1 MDIARRMARHL
12 TGRDARSAAALV
24 ITAMVVLWLV
34 APSTGSPADAREI
47 PGDRPT
53 RVLTV
58 GDSVMEG
65 AAGAIPAALP
75 GREVVVDT
83 QVSRST
89 GASVDAA
96 LSHGTDFDVV
106 VVLLAHNDGGSP
118 GAYQPAFRRL
128 FDAYGDSPRIVALTI
143 HEVRPYYSTVNAF
156 LRGEADARD
165 NLVVADW
172 NAVAQQNPGA
182 TGGDGLHLTG
192 TGASLMAS
200 LIADNV
206 AAAEQDLAPT
216 TTTTTTTTTTAPT
229 TTTAAPTTTTIPA
242 TTTAAPTTTTTG
254 PRLDRTVAAMPA
266 PPRSPPASDG
276 DRTATV
282 AVWVVLAGG
291 TGLLVR
297 SSLREASRSR

>member
-1 MDIARRMARHL
+1 M
-12 TGRDARSAAALV
+12 TGHRSRVLGAFVVALL
-24 ITAMVVLWLV
+24 AVLWL
-34 APSTGSPADAREI
+34 ATPSSGRPTPVTRDM
-47 PGDRPT
+47 PTDRPV
-53 RVLTV
+53 RVLAV

-118 GAYQPAFRRL
+118 GAYEPAFRGL

-156 LRGEADARD
+156 LRGEAGARG

-172 NAVAQQNPGA
+172 NAVAQQSPGA
-182 TGGDGLHLTG
+182 TAGDGLHLSG
-192 TGASLMAS
+192 NGASLMAS
-200 LIADNV
+200 LIATEV
-206 AAAEQDLAPT
+206 TAAETDLAPAPTTTTTEAPT
-216 TTTTTTTTTTAPT
+216 TTTTTAPPTTTTEIPATTTTTAVPTTT
-229 TTTAAPTTTTIPA
+229 TTTAAVV
-242 TTTAAPTTTTTG
+242 AP
-254 PRLDRTVAAMPA
+254 RM
-266 PPRSPPASDG
+266 

-282 AVWVVLAGG
+282 LPSPPSPRPPTTDDDRTSAVVVWVVLVGG
-291 TGLLVR
+291 AGLLAR
-297 SSLREASRSR
+297 SSQREARRTG

>member
-1 MDIARRMARHL
+1 M
-12 TGRDARSAAALV
+12 TGRNGRTVSALV
-24 ITAMVVLWLV
+24 VVAMAVLWLA
-34 APSTGSPADAREI
+34 APSSGRPATATRDM
-47 PGDRPT
+47 PTDRPT
-53 RVLTV
+53 RVLAI

-143 HEVRPYYSTVNAF
+143 HEVRPYYSAVNGF
-156 LRGEADARD
+156 LRGEAGVRG

-172 NAVAQQNPGA
+172 NAAAQQNPGA
-182 TGGDGLHLTG
+182 TAGDGLHLSG
-192 TGASLMAS
+192 SGASLMAS
-200 LIADNV
+200 LIAGEV
-206 AAAEQDLAPT
+206 TAAETDLAPT
-216 TTTTTTTTTTAPT
+216 TTTTTTAPPTTTTTTAPPPT
-229 TTTAAPTTTTIPA
+229 TTVPAPTTTS
-242 TTTAAPTTTTTG
+242 TTTTSTTTVA
-254 PRLDRTVAAMPA
+254 PARLDRIAVIPPA
-266 PPRSPPASDG
+266 PPNPRPPASD
-276 DRTATV
+276 DNRSSTV
-282 AVWVVLAGG
+282 AVWVILVGG
-291 TGLLVR
+291 AGLLAR
-297 SSLREASRSR
+297 SSQREARRTG

>member
-1 MDIARRMARHL
+1 MTDH
-12 TGRDARSAAALV
+12 RSRVLGAFIVAVL
-24 ITAMVVLWLV
+24 AMLWL
-34 APSTGSPADAREI
+34 ATPSSGRPTTSARDM
-47 PGDRPT
+47 PTDRPV
-53 RVLTV
+53 RVLAV

-89 GASVDAA
+89 GASVEAA

-118 GAYQPAFRRL
+118 GAYEPAFRRL

-156 LRGEADARD
+156 LRGEAGARG

-182 TGGDGLHLTG
+182 IAGDGLHLSG
-192 TGASLMAS
+192 NGASLMAS
-200 LIADNV
+200 LIASEV
-206 AAAEQDLAPT
+206 TAAEADLAPVPT
-216 TTTTTTTTTTAPT
+216 TTTTEAPTTTTTTAPT
-229 TTTAAPTTTTIPA
+229 TTTTAVPATTTTTAPTPTTTTDRA
-242 TTTAAPTTTTTG
+242 VAPT
-254 PRLDRTVAAMPA
+254 RI
-266 PPRSPPASDG
+266 
-276 DRTATV
+276 DRTAAIPPPPSNPRPPTSDDDRTSAV
-282 AVWVVLAGG
+282 LVWVVLIGG
-291 TGLLVR
+291 AGLLAR
-297 SSLREASRSR
+297 SSQGEARRTG

>member
-1 MDIARRMARHL
+1 MIGRRSRFFGAFVV
-12 TGRDARSAAALV
+12 AVLV
-24 ITAMVVLWLV
+24 ILGLA
-34 APSTGSPADAREI
+34 APSSGRPTAATRDMPT
-47 PGDRPT
+47 DRPV
-53 RVLTV
+53 RVLAV

-89 GASVDAA
+89 GASVEAA

-156 LRGEADARD
+156 LRGEAGARG

-182 TGGDGLHLTG
+182 TGGDGLHLSG
-192 TGASLMAS
+192 TGASLMAA
-200 LIADNV
+200 LIAGEV
-206 AAAEQDLAPT
+206 TAAETDLAPVPTTTTTTTAPPTTTTEAPT
-216 TTTTTTTTTTAPT
+216 TTTTTTTTVPA
-229 TTTAAPTTTTIPA
+229 TTTTIAA
-242 TTTAAPTTTTTG
+242 TTTTVAP
-254 PRLDRTVAAMPA
+254 PRLERTAVVA
-266 PPRSPPASDG
+266 PPRSNPRPPSSDD

-282 AVWVVLAGG
+282 AVWVVLIGG
-291 TGLLVR
+291 AGLLAR
-297 SSLREASRSR
+297 SSQREARRTG

>member
-1 MDIARRMARHL
+1 MI
-12 TGRDARSAAALV
+12 GRDARMLGALVVAALTVLWLTAPSAARPTAAAL
-24 ITAMVVLWLV
+24 
-34 APSTGSPADAREI
+34 DI
-47 PGDRPT
+47 PVDRPT
-53 RVLTV
+53 RVLAV

-75 GREVVVDT
+75 GRDVVVDT

-118 GAYQPAFRRL
+118 AAYQPGFRRL
-128 FDAYGDSPRIVALTI
+128 FDAYGDRPRIVALTI

-156 LRGEADARD
+156 LRGEAGARS

-182 TGGDGLHLTG
+182 VGGDGLHLSG

-200 LIADNV
+200 LIEDNV
-206 AAAEQDLAPT
+206 AAAEHDLAPA
-216 TTTTTTTTTTAPT
+216 TTTTTTTAPT
-229 TTTAAPTTTTIPA
+229 TTEAPTTTTTTTIPVT

-254 PRLDRTVAAMPA
+254 PHLDRTTTVTAA
-266 PPRSPPASDG
+266 PPKQPPASDG
-276 DRTATV
+276 DRSAAV

-291 TGLLVR
+291 SGLLVR
-297 SSLREASRSR
+297 SSLRDASRSRQS